1 MMASTMR
8 VHNLTRDAALADRA
22 DVADSFWRRLRGLLG
37 RDGLEEGGG
46 LVISPC
52 TSVHMLGMRFPLDVL
67 HLDRSGTVLRAI
79 AGLRPGQFGPM
90 VWRSHV
96 AVELPAGTIAA
107 TGTVAGDRVAL
118 ERVATAVD

>member
-1 MMASTMR
+1 MTAGTMR
-8 VHNLTRDAALADRA
+8 VHNLSRDAALADRA

-37 RDGLEEGGG
+37 RDGLGAGEG
-46 LVISPC
+46 LVITPC

-79 AGLRPGQFGPM
+79 SGLQPGQFGPM

-107 TGTVAGDRVAL
+107 TCTTAGDRVTL
-118 ERVATAVD
+118 ERVA